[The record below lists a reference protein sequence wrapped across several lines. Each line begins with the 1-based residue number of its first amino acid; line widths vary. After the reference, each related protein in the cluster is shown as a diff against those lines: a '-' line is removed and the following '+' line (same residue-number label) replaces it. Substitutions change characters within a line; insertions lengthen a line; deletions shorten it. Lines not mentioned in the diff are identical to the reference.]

1 MTMYHSFY
9 CTISLAIF
17 TLLLLPLMLRFSY
30 QRFKVPRR
38 FLTKFLI
45 FISFSHLNKLGEDEV
60 AERKIDSRSKE
71 EKMEFLIFFC
81 SCNQTELP

>member
-1 MTMYHSFY
+1 MTMYHSFC

-17 TLLLLPLMLRFSY
+17 TLLLLLLMLRFPY

-38 FLTKFLI
+38 FLTKLLI
-45 FISFSHLNKLGEDEV
+45 FLSFSHLNKLGEDEV
-60 AERKIDSRSKE
+60 AEGSTPDQLRRWS
-71 EKMEFLIFFC
+71 FLLFC